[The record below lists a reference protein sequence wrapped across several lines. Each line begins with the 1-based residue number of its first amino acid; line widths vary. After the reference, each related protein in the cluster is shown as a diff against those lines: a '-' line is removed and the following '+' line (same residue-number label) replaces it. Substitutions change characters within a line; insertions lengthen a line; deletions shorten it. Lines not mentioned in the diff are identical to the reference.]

1 MHAARRPPPTATDRR
16 YRGDHAGPEAARS
29 RGTAHVAEARKH
41 DGKEVVHRHLEAVF
55 RDRTLPLKGAVADG
69 EVERANASAE
79 GARGSAEAAAH
90 SVAVA

>member
-41 DGKEVVHRHLEAVF
+41 DGKEVVHKHLEAVL
-55 RDRTLPLKGAVADG
+55 RHHTLPIKGAAADG
-69 EVERANASAE
+69 EVEKANASAE
-79 GARGSAEAAAH
+79 SAHRWAEAAE
-90 SVAVA
+90 